1 MFINTFLRN
10 VKKTII
16 TNDNKGE
23 ILKSIILAVPAVRA
37 LWQSQCGARWESRA
51 ASRGELT
58 GTTSMSL
65 SGEYD
70 CNNYDRI

>member
-1 MFINTFLRN
+1 MLY
-10 VKKTII
+10 
-16 TNDNKGE
+16 DD
-23 ILKSIILAVPAVRA
+23 ILISIILAVLAVRA

-65 SGEYD
+65 LGEHDFDYD
-70 CNNYDRI
+70 YDYDGDNINFVIR